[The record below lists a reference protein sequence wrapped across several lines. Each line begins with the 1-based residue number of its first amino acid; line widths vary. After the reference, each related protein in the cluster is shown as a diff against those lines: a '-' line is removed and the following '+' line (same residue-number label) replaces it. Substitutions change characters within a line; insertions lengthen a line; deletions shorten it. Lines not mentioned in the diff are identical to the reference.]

1 MWCGMYTTDR
11 RSRNN
16 HIWFTFCHRRV
27 LTIWPESLF
36 LSISTIFPFSF
47 SPLLSD
53 PASAEAPAVP
63 GAGEAERRVSETRG
77 MEEGEEE
84 GGCEERESW
93 GCPVTSG
100 WCWGCPAA
108 RLTWWRRR
116 RHWSPSWPAPTAAWI
131 SLALPEVI
139 MSETSIRLEDI
150 GRRMMQFDF
159 GKRWELWC

>member
-1 MWCGMYTTDR
+1 MWHVYYWSEIQD
-11 RSRNN
+11 

-77 MEEGEEE
+77 REEGEEG

-116 RHWSPSWPAPTAAWI
+116 RHWSPWWPAPTAAWI
-131 SLALPEVI
+131 SPALPEVI
-139 MSETSIRLEDI
+139 RSETSIRLERI
-150 GRRMMQFDF
+150 GRWIMQLIWF
-159 GKRWELWC
+159 W